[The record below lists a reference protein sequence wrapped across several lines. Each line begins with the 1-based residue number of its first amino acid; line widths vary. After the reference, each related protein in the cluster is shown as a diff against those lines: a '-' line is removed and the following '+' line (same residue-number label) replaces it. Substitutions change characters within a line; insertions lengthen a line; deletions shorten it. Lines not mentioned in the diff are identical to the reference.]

1 MKTTALRGRFFLLG
15 LILAAF
21 TFAGCSSTKP
31 GRAKA
36 HTISISLDPSLQG
49 QRVLVDL
56 VAVNPSQKRQ
66 WEEKS
71 MTEYWGASDDLRA
84 SARKVT
90 MELSQADKPQTFSV
104 KDPLWKEWLSV
115 GASDVFVLADI
126 PNLGRKDDKP
136 AEADARRRIL
146 PLDPKRWESGTQEL
160 RVVVK
165 RGGLEVVS
173 RQRAR

>member
-1 MKTTALRGRFFLLG
+1 MNLTPLRCWLFGLTFTVAGLAL
-15 LILAAF
+15 
-21 TFAGCSSTKP
+21 AGCTSTP

-36 HTISISLDPSLQG
+36 HTISVVLDPSLQG

-90 MELSQADKPQTFSV
+90 MELSQADQPQTLQV
-104 KDPLWKEWLSV
+104 NDKLWKEWLAI
-115 GASDVFVLADI
+115 GANEVFVLADI

-136 AEADARRRIL
+136 GE
-146 PLDPKRWESGTQEL
+146 
-160 RVVVK
+160 
-165 RGGLEVVS
+165 
-173 RQRAR
+173 